1 MSFWRPI
8 FLMDQEQVVD
18 RSVAKTKVP
27 WKGYFDVNAGEWP
40 NYRNWEDMRNH
51 GFIAAGRGRR
61 FSNQLSRLSQGDK
74 IFVYQ
79 AGAGYVGYGVV
90 SSTEPVT
97 AKDFITEDGRSL
109 DDLRLDG
116 RLKEPG
122 ILEYRDDPELSDYLV
137 SVKWKKTFPK
147 SEPERLEGGF
157 ANPAIVCKLRDP
169 RTLDF
174 LEKTFSVEPAV
185 GSGTP

>member
-1 MSFWRPI
+1 
-8 FLMDQEQVVD
+8 
-18 RSVAKTKVP
+18 
-27 WKGYFDVNAGEWP
+27 
-40 NYRNWEDMRNH
+40 MRNH

-90 SSTEPVT
+90 SSTEPVM
-97 AKDFITEDGRSL
+97 AKDFIAEDGRSL
-109 DDLRLDG
+109 DDLRLD
-116 RLKEPG
+116 RQLKEPG

-147 SEPERLEGGF
+147 SEPKRLEGGF
-157 ANPAIVCKLRDP
+157 ANRAIVCNCETPERSTFLRRLLAWNPLRYP
-169 RTLDF
+169 RCGLRSR
-174 LEKTFSVEPAV
+174 K
-185 GSGTP
+185 